1 MPSVELSILIVYM
14 NGARIARQ
22 TLRNLRRIAPQTS
35 CEIIVIDNNAK
46 AGFGNTLAK
55 EFPEIRYIPMDK
67 NLGFGT
73 AMNVGIRAAKGEM
86 VFIFN
91 PDLAPE
97 PGSLDCMV
105 KKLRSDASIGMLAP
119 QLLNTDRSLQYS
131 IFTYQTLLIPVLRR
145 TFLGRTS
152 WGEKKVAEFQMR
164 DRDHSKEQDVDW
176 VMGSAMLA
184 WKKDLL
190 ALGGFDEQFFMY
202 LEDED
207 LCRRMHGFGKRVVYF
222 PEACMI
228 HYHRRASADG
238 SLFRQIF
245 NPLTWQHIRSALLY
259 AKKYR
264 HGRSTEAQIQKTV
277 VT

>member
-1 MPSVELSILIVYM
+1 MPSVEVSILIVYM

-22 TLRNLRRIAPQTS
+22 TLRNLRRVAPQTS

-46 AGFGNTLAK
+46 AGFGNLLAK

-67 NLGFGT
+67 NRGFGT

-105 KKLRSDASIGMLAP
+105 KKLRSDASIGILAP
-119 QLLNTDRSLQYS
+119 QLLNADGSLQYS
-131 IFTYQTLLIPVLRR
+131 VLTYQTLIIPVLRR

-152 WGEKKVAEFQMR
+152 WGEKKIAAFQMH

-176 VMGSAMLA
+176 AIGSAMLA

-207 LCRRMHGFGKRVVYF
+207 LCRRMHAFGKRVVYF
-222 PEACMI
+222 PEARMI

-238 SLFRQIF
+238 SLLRQIF

-259 AKKYR
+259 AKKYQ
-264 HGRSTEAQIQKTV
+264 HGTRREDEI
-277 VT
+277 